1 MHNYIASYKLATNMA
16 QTIQKPK
23 HKYSAE
29 DRNSHTSKTNKETV
43 ECCISNVIT
52 ADCILTSKG
61 ESRYLFLLKTPWNSI
76 TTINIRKHLDSK
88 SYKKFLQDYGTD
100 NSVAHI
106 TFLEIEYPDT
116 TETYVH
122 DISMKNKKSQIENF
136 ESVDIQIQIDEDRET
151 IYYNTSA
158 SKIPKQIT
166 DRLGK
171 TKGIL
176 SVWTSMLILIM
187 LTSSIFLPI
196 SSLGI
201 QLLYLIGTLC
211 LSVLIYTIYTTFKS
225 ECVNIT
231 IPAEY

>member
-1 MHNYIASYKLATNMA
+1 M
-16 QTIQKPK
+16 
-23 HKYSAE
+23 
-29 DRNSHTSKTNKETV
+29 
-43 ECCISNVIT
+43 
-52 ADCILTSKG
+52 
-61 ESRYLFLLKTPWNSI
+61 
-76 TTINIRKHLDSK
+76 
-88 SYKKFLQDYGTD
+88 D
-100 NSVAHI
+100 NRVANI
-106 TFLEIEYPDT
+106 TFLEIEYSDT

-122 DISMKNKKSQIENF
+122 DIAMKNKKSQIDNVERD
-136 ESVDIQIQIDEDRET
+136 DIQIQTDEDRET

-201 QLLYLIGTLC
+201 QVLYLIGTLC
-211 LSVLIYTIYTTFKS
+211 MSVLIYTTYTTFKS
-225 ECVNIT
+225 ESVSIT
-231 IPAEY
+231 IPSEY